1 MGDGE
6 DQMTTTTDITEFIDQ
21 WLVDNRAW
29 VSDVS
34 VDFALDVRYMI
45 EQLVDLDLPE
55 TETIGV

>member
-1 MGDGE
+1 
-6 DQMTTTTDITEFIDQ
+6 MTTTTDITEFIDQ